1 MNDSVSTE
9 TRREISRS
17 DFLKLAAASAAAL
30 AIDWRKV
37 DAMAAEVTSD
47 DSGPVVVIGGGL
59 GGLAAAAYLA
69 KRGVPVTLV
78 EQHIKPG
85 GYATTFERGDGKFV
99 FDVSLHATASARGGL
114 YAVLDAAGIADRV
127 ETVELPEL
135 CRIVTPEHDFTWP
148 QRDPDA
154 IVEQLVQTFPNE
166 QDGIRS
172 FFDYLMGIMDEAMK
186 PFDRGSWWDR
196 IRFPLTHRKM
206 WNVRNKTFGDVLDDH
221 VQDQTVRSILSTF
234 WGYYGLPPSKLSGFY
249 YCIATASYLRYG
261 GHYVK
266 RRSQDLSDALMA
278 AIEANG
284 GEVLLGTR
292 ATGITAE
299 GGAVTGVTLA
309 DGRHLEAKGVI
320 SNASVPGTVKMLR
333 EGKQAGVF
341 SEEAEEYFGGLES
354 YRPSLSTFLVWLGLN
369 QEIRG
374 RVEGYEIFVQ
384 RDHDPERAYR
394 ASLACDPSES
404 DLGVTVYDNAYEGY
418 SSPGTSTVGLI
429 MLSGYEPWKRFEAD
443 YFAGNKDEYRRE
455 KDRIAQALIDQ
466 AEERVIPGLRS
477 MIEVVEAATP
487 LTNVRYTGNPEG
499 AIYGYEQVME
509 NAYMT
514 RLANTTPVKG
524 LYYASAWTN
533 PGGGYQP
540 CLQSGLDASVA
551 LLGDW
556 GVEL

>member
-1 MNDSVSTE
+1 MNDSVVRE

-30 AIDWRKV
+30 AIDWRKA
-37 DAMAAEVTSD
+37 DAMPAAVASVE
-47 DSGPVVVIGGGL
+47 SGPVVVIGGGL
-59 GGLAAAAYLA
+59 GGLSAAACLA
-69 KRGVPVTLV
+69 KRGVPVTLI

-85 GYATTFERGDGKFV
+85 GYATTFERGDGEFV

-114 YAVLDAAGIADRV
+114 YAVLDAAGIADKV
-127 ETVELPEL
+127 ETVELPDV

-154 IVEQLVQTFPNE
+154 IVGQLVQTFPSE
-166 QDGIRS
+166 QEGIRS

-186 PFDRGSWWDR
+186 PFDRDSWWDR

-221 VQDQTVRSILSTF
+221 VQDQIVRSILSTF

-261 GHYVK
+261 GHYLK

-278 AIEANG
+278 SIEANG
-284 GEVLLGTR
+284 GRVLLGAR

-309 DGRHLEAKGVI
+309 DGQHLEAKGVI
-320 SNASVPGTVKMLR
+320 SNANVPGTVKMLR
-333 EGKQAGVF
+333 EGTQAGVF
-341 SEEAEEYFGGLES
+341 SEETEDYFGGLES
-354 YRPSLSTFLVWLGLN
+354 FRPSLSTFLVWLGLN

-374 RVEGYEIFVQ
+374 KVEGYEIFVQ
-384 RDHDPERAYR
+384 KDHDPERAYR
-394 ASLACDPSES
+394 ASLAGDPTES
-404 DLGVTVYDNAYEGY
+404 DLGVTIYDNAYEGY
-418 SSPGTSTVGLI
+418 SSPGTSTVGLL

-443 YFAGNKDEYRRE
+443 YFAGNKDEYLKE
-455 KDRIAQALIDQ
+455 KDRIAQTLIDR
-466 AEERVIPGLRS
+466 AEERIIPGLRS
-477 MIEVVEAATP
+477 MIEVMEAATP
-487 LTNVRYTGNPEG
+487 LTNVRYTRNPEG

-514 RLANTTPVKG
+514 RLANKTPIKG

-540 CLQSGLDASVA
+540 CLQAGLDASVA
-551 LLGDW
+551 LLADW

>member
-1 MNDSVSTE
+1 MNDSVVRE

-30 AIDWRKV
+30 AIDWRKA
-37 DAMAAEVTSD
+37 DAMPAAVASVE
-47 DSGPVVVIGGGL
+47 SGPVVVIGGGL
-59 GGLAAAAYLA
+59 GGLSAAACLA
-69 KRGVPVTLV
+69 KRGVPVTLI

-85 GYATTFERGDGKFV
+85 GYATTFERGDGEFV

-114 YAVLDAAGIADRV
+114 YAVLDAAGIADKV
-127 ETVELPEL
+127 ETVELPDV

-154 IVEQLVQTFPNE
+154 IVGQLVQTFPSE
-166 QDGIRS
+166 QEGIRS

-186 PFDRGSWWDR
+186 PFDRDSWWDR

-261 GHYVK
+261 GHYLK

-278 AIEANG
+278 SIEANG
-284 GEVLLGTR
+284 GRVLLGAR

-309 DGRHLEAKGVI
+309 DGQHLEAKGVI

-333 EGKQAGVF
+333 EGTQAGVF
-341 SEEAEEYFGGLES
+341 SEETEDYFGGLES
-354 YRPSLSTFLVWLGLN
+354 FRPSLSTFLVWLGLN

-374 RVEGYEIFVQ
+374 KVEGYEIFVQ
-384 RDHDPERAYR
+384 KDHDPERAYR
-394 ASLACDPSES
+394 ASLAGDPTES
-404 DLGVTVYDNAYEGY
+404 DLGVTIYDNAYEGY
-418 SSPGTSTVGLI
+418 SNPGTSTVGLL

-443 YFAGNKDEYRRE
+443 YFAGNKDEYRKE
-455 KDRIAQALIDQ
+455 KDRIAQTLIDR
-466 AEERVIPGLRS
+466 AEERIIPGLRS
-477 MIEVVEAATP
+477 MIEVMEAATP
-487 LTNVRYTGNPEG
+487 LTNVRYTRNPEG

-514 RLANTTPVKG
+514 RLANTTPIKG

-540 CLQSGLDASVA
+540 CLQAGLDASVA

>member
-1 MNDSVSTE
+1 MNDSVVRE

-30 AIDWRKV
+30 AIDWRKA
-37 DAMAAEVTSD
+37 DAMPAAVASVE
-47 DSGPVVVIGGGL
+47 SGPVVVIGGGL
-59 GGLAAAAYLA
+59 GGLSAAACLA
-69 KRGVPVTLV
+69 KRGVPVTLI

-85 GYATTFERGDGKFV
+85 GYATTFERGDGEFV

-114 YAVLDAAGIADRV
+114 YAVLDAAGIADKV
-127 ETVELPEL
+127 ETVELPDV

-154 IVEQLVQTFPNE
+154 IVGQLVQTFPSE
-166 QDGIRS
+166 QEGIRS

-186 PFDRGSWWDR
+186 PFDRDSWWDR

-261 GHYVK
+261 GHYLK

-278 AIEANG
+278 SIEANG
-284 GEVLLGTR
+284 GRVLLGAR

-309 DGRHLEAKGVI
+309 DGQHLEAKGVI
-320 SNASVPGTVKMLR
+320 SNASVPGTVKM
-333 EGKQAGVF
+333 
-341 SEEAEEYFGGLES
+341 FGGLES
-354 YRPSLSTFLVWLGLN
+354 FRPSLSTFLVWLGLN

-374 RVEGYEIFVQ
+374 KVEGYEIFVQ
-384 RDHDPERAYR
+384 KDHDPERAYR
-394 ASLACDPSES
+394 ASLAGDPTES
-404 DLGVTVYDNAYEGY
+404 DLGVTIYDNAYEGY
-418 SSPGTSTVGLI
+418 SNPGTSTVGLL

-443 YFAGNKDEYRRE
+443 YFAGNKDEYRKE
-455 KDRIAQALIDQ
+455 KDRIAQTLIDR
-466 AEERVIPGLRS
+466 AEERIIPGLRS
-477 MIEVVEAATP
+477 MIEVMEAATP
-487 LTNVRYTGNPEG
+487 LTNVRYTRNPEG

-514 RLANTTPVKG
+514 RLANTTPIKG

-540 CLQSGLDASVA
+540 CLQAGLDASVA